1 MKYLNNQEAQHI
13 NIKKAAVIGSG
24 TMGAQIAL
32 HFANIGLDVLLLDIV
47 PKELNDKE
55 KAKGLTLADKEVRNR
70 IVTENLAKAI
80 KLKPAPLYKEA
91 FKTRIKTGNLEDDLD
106 KLSDTDLILEA
117 VLEKLEIK
125 QSIFEKVDK
134 HRKAGSIVTSNT
146 SGIPIHDLIQ
156 GRSEDFAA
164 HFCGT
169 HFFNPPRYLPLLE
182 IIPSQKT
189 GKTVVEALKIFADK
203 RLGKTVVIAKDE
215 PAFVANRIG
224 VYSIMLTIQLMQDLD
239 LSVEEIDKITG
250 KPIGRPKSATFRT
263 CDLVGIDIL
272 ADVTKGIYEKCKD
285 DEEREIFHVPEFMQK
300 MVQNGWVGEKGGQGF
315 YKKIKDKKGES
326 EILAIDINTL
336 EYHPSKDP
344 DFLILE
350 ELKSKKKTEEK
361 LEAFEE
367 GEINT
372 VSFLKKFYLGITGA
386 DSDKAVTFFRQ
397 FHHRLFAYCSHR
409 IPEISDEIYKIDLA
423 IKAGFAWEFGPFEVW
438 DILGVEYILNKMET
452 EGHKPAK
459 WVYEMLQ
466 KGITSF
472 YKTEKN
478 RRLYYDIE
486 TGNYKIIPG
495 TEDVISIDNFRETN
509 TIWHNKGCNIIDIG
523 DGVLNIE
530 FTTKS
535 NTINVAVIEGLYKAV
550 ELAENNYKGLVIG
563 NKGDD
568 FCLGADL
575 SMIGMNAYLGK
586 LNVVDEAVKQFQD
599 LMLRIRYS
607 SIPVVAAPFGKT
619 LGGGAEIC
627 LQVDAVQAAA
637 ETYIGLVEVAVGLI
651 PAGGGTK
658 EFTKRAAEEFM
669 EDEVNV
675 PRLQERVMTI
685 AQAKVATSAEEAFEL
700 GFFRKGIDHIT
711 MNKSRLITDAK
722 KRVLELWDKGYS
734 PPQKAK
740 IKVLGRNVLSF
751 FYSAINNMQ
760 KGHYITEYDQEI
772 ANKLAYIMCGGDL
785 SEETDVSE
793 QYLLNL
799 ERKTFVELINDL
811 RTLKRMQHILKTGKP
826 LRN

>member
-1 MKYLNNQEAQHI
+1 MKNSY
-13 NIKKAAVIGSG
+13 NIKKVAVIGSG

-32 HFANIGLDVLLLDIV
+32 HFANAGIDVLLLDII
-47 PKELNDKE
+47 PKELNEKE
-55 KAKGLTLADKEVRNR
+55 KAKNLTLADKEVRNR
-70 IVTENLAKAI
+70 IVNENLEKAI
-80 KLKPAPLYKEA
+80 KLKPSPLYLEK
-91 FKTRIKTGNLEDDLD
+91 FKSKVKTGNLEDDIE
-106 KLSDTDLILEA
+106 KISEADLILEA
-117 VLEKLEIK
+117 VLEKIEIK
-125 QSIFEKVDK
+125 QNIFEKTDK
-134 HRKAGSIVTSNT
+134 YRKPGSIVTSNT
-146 SGIPIHDLIQ
+146 SGIPIHDLIKN
-156 GRSEDFAA
+156 RSEDFAA

-182 IIPSQKT
+182 IIPTEKT
-189 GKTVVEALKIFADK
+189 KKEVVEHLKDFADK
-203 RLGKTVVIAKDE
+203 RLGKTVIIAKDK

-224 VYSIMLTIQLMQDLD
+224 VYSIMLTIQLMQDLG

-250 KPIGRPKSATFRT
+250 KAIGRPKSATFRT

-285 DEEREIFHVPEFMQK
+285 DEEREIFNVPQFMLQ
-300 MVQNGWVGEKGGQGF
+300 MVQNGWVGEKGRQGF

-336 EYHPSKDP
+336 EYHPAKDP

-350 ELKSKKKTEEK
+350 ELKTKKKTEEK

-372 VSFLKKFYLGITGA
+372 VSFIKKFYLGLVGA
-386 DSDKAVTFFRQ
+386 DSDKAVAFFRQ
-397 FHHRLFAYCSHR
+397 FHHRIFAYCSHR

-423 IKAGFAWEFGPFEVW
+423 IKTGFAWEFGPFETW
-438 DILGVEYILNKMET
+438 DILGVEEIISKMEN

-472 YKTEKN
+472 YKTEN
-478 RRLYYDIE
+478 NSRFYYDINS
-486 TGNYKIIPG
+486 GNYKIIPG
-495 TEDVISIDNFRETN
+495 TEDLTSIDNYREKN
-509 TIWHNKGCNIIDIG
+509 TIWQNKGSNIIDIG

-530 FTTKS
+530 FTTKG
-535 NTINVAVIEGLYKAV
+535 NTINEAVIEGLNKAV
-550 ELAENNYKGLVIG
+550 ELAEKDYKGLVIG

-575 SMIGMNAYLGK
+575 SMIGLNAYLGK
-586 LNVVDEAVKQFQD
+586 LDVVDKAVQQFQD
-599 LMLRIRYS
+599 LMQKIRYS

-627 LQVDAVQAAA
+627 LQVDAVQASA
-637 ETYIGLVEVAVGLI
+637 ETYIGMVEVAVGLI

-658 EFTKRAAEEFM
+658 EFTKRAAEVFM

-685 AQAKVATSAEEAFEL
+685 AQAKVATSAYEAFEF
-700 GFFRKGIDHIT
+700 GFFRKGIDRIT

-722 KRVLELWDKGYS
+722 NRVLELSNAGYS
-734 PPQKAK
+734 PPQKTK

-760 KGHYITEYDQEI
+760 KGHYITGYDQEI
-772 ANKLAYIMCGGDL
+772 TKKLAYIMCGGDL
-785 SEETDVSE
+785 SEEQDVSE

-799 ERKTFVELINDL
+799 ERKAFVELINDL